1 MSVHS
6 KQKDPCE
13 RILVPVKHHTK
24 ESKARPK
31 AQSEARGWKEV
42 TQQITT
48 STVFFRDER
57 AQRTYTQTENLCM

>member
-24 ESKARPK
+24 ESKAQPK
-31 AQSEARGWKEV
+31 AQSEAHGWKEV
-42 TQQITT
+42 TQQTTT
-48 STVFFRDER
+48 STVFFRDEG